1 MNTQEVIALAREH
14 LRGLVGHR
22 FDILEVV
29 KPVSPTVAV
38 NLVKI
43 ISKLSPL
50 VGNLIEFNKR
60 PGRSSGFSG
69 VPGPACPPSHGPP
82 CWSACSSSVQQAC
95 RSWVHPAQ
103 SCFGISYRS
112 ADQIASAVSYSV

>member
-50 VGNLIEFNKR
+50 VGNLIEFK
-60 PGRSSGFSG
+60 
-69 VPGPACPPSHGPP
+69 
-82 CWSACSSSVQQAC
+82 
-95 RSWVHPAQ
+95 
-103 SCFGISYRS
+103 
-112 ADQIASAVSYSV
+112 